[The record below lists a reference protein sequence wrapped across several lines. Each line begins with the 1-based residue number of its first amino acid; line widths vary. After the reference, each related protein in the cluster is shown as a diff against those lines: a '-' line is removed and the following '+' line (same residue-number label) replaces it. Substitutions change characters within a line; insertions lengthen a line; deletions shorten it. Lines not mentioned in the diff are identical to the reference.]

1 MKQGTTYQKLGD
13 VCDVINGLWK
23 GKKPPYINV
32 GVIRNANFTKSFTLR
47 YDNIEYLDVEVRQ
60 YEKRKLQK
68 GDLIV
73 EKSGGSEKQP
83 VGRVVLFE
91 REDGEF
97 SFSNFTS
104 ILRIKDKDSFNSKF
118 LFYFLLFIYKR
129 GDTLRM
135 QKATT
140 GIHNI
145 EFEKYLNISVPAIS
159 IAEQERIVERLDAAF
174 AQIDELKSNAERR
187 LAEARALFQSALTQA
202 MQPKPGWQEKKLK
215 EIGLTQTG
223 TTPSKSDKSNYG
235 DYIPFIR
242 PSEIDFD
249 GCGSINYDCE
259 MKLSEKGLSIGRLF
273 KKHSVLMVCIGAT
286 ISKVGFSTQ
295 DISCNQQINV
305 LYPSDEYHY
314 KYIYYAMRNDDFK
327 RKVIKEGTSAQAT
340 LPIINKS
347 KWENLTMFVP
357 DIDEQQRISN
367 HLDSL
372 SSNIRELEQIS
383 RKTDAECDAIK
394 QALLRQIFE

>member
-1 MKQGTTYQKLGD
+1 MSFKLTVGKCAIARKDLYTNEAIMAFNVNKGFILDSSFLYYYLQGYRWSGTNKA
-13 VCDVINGLWK
+13 VMGL
-23 GKKPPYINV
+23 
-32 GVIRNANFTKSFTLR
+32 TL
-47 YDNIEYLDVEVRQ
+47 N
-60 YEKRKLQK
+60 
-68 GDLIV
+68 
-73 EKSGGSEKQP
+73 
-83 VGRVVLFE
+83 
-91 REDGEF
+91 
-97 SFSNFTS
+97 
-104 ILRIKDKDSFNSKF
+104 
-118 LFYFLLFIYKR
+118 
-129 GDTLRM
+129 
-135 QKATT
+135 KAT
-140 GIHNI
+140 
-145 EFEKYLNISVPAIS
+145 ISKQKIAIPPM
-159 IAEQERIVERLDAAF
+159 AEQERIVERLDAAF
-174 AQIDELKSNAERR
+174 AQIDELKSNAEKQ

-202 MQPKPGWQEKKLK
+202 MQPKPGWQEKTLK

-235 DYIPFIR
+235 NFIPFIR

-249 GCGSINYDCE
+249 GCGGINYDCE

-305 LYPSDEYHY
+305 LYPCDKYHY

-347 KWENLTMFVP
+347 KWENLTLFVP
-357 DIDEQQRISN
+357 DIEEQQRISN
-367 HLDSL
+367 YLDSL
-372 SSNIRELEQIS
+372 ASSVRELEEIS
-383 RKTDAECDAIK
+383 RKTAAECDALK

>member
-1 MKQGTTYQKLGD
+1 MKEGWKYKKLKENARVQNGFAFDSKLFNEEGAGMPLIRIRDIKRGFTYTYTTENCPEDFHIKDEDLLIGMDGD
-13 VCDVINGLWK
+13 FNVCSW
-23 GKKPPYINV
+23 
-32 GVIRNANFTKSFTLR
+32 
-47 YDNIEYLDVEVRQ
+47 
-60 YEKRKLQK
+60 
-68 GDLIV
+68 
-73 EKSGGSEKQP
+73 SGGKALLNQ
-83 VGRVVLFE
+83 RVCHVIP
-91 REDGEF
+91 
-97 SFSNFTS
+97 N
-104 ILRIKDKDSFNSKF
+104 DKLLSKF
-118 LFYFLLFIYKR
+118 LYYFLPFPLLKINKKTAYSTVKHLSSKTVN
-129 GDTLRM
+129 D
-135 QKATT
+135 
-140 GIHNI
+140 ID
-145 EFEKYLNISVPAIS
+145 VPFLPLS
-159 IAEQERIVERLDAAF
+159 EQERIVERLDAAF
-174 AQIDELKSNAERR
+174 AQIDELKNNAERQ

-305 LYPSDEYHY
+305 LYPSDKYHY

-347 KWENLTMFVP
+347 KWENLTLFVP
-357 DIDEQQRISN
+357 DIDEQQHISN

-372 SSNIRELEQIS
+372 SSHVRELEKIS
-383 RKTDAECDAIK
+383 RKTAAECDAMK